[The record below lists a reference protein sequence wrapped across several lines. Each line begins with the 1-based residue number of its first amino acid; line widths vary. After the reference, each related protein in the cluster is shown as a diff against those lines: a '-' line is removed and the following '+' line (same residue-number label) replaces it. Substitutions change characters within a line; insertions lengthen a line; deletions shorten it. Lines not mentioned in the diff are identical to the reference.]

1 MIWGMISAA
10 QTIAIRIDMKD
21 TFSKMHPI
29 TNIVFFSAVIIFSMF
44 YMHPVCL
51 TISLL
56 CAFANA
62 VAVSGKIAAFFGLKF
77 LLPTALM
84 LIIINPLF
92 NHRGKTIICYL
103 PWDNP
108 LTLESIIYGFATA
121 ALVCAV
127 ALWFHTFNKVMTSD
141 KLIYLFGRIA
151 PALGLVL
158 SMALRFIPRF
168 TAQFKLTKQCQKQ
181 ITYCG
186 KKSLIGRIKAIARV
200 FSIMVSWSMENAMD
214 TSDSMKG
221 RGYGLK
227 GRSAY
232 SRFRFTRDD
241 AVVLA
246 IMLSGVIGLI
256 MLIIFGGVKY
266 RYFPS
271 FKGNFSDAP
280 SVLFYCIYAV
290 LCLMPIAVNGR
301 EGLRWKRLRS
311 RI

>member
-1 MIWGMISAA
+1 
-10 QTIAIRIDMKD
+10 MKNS
-21 TFSKMHPI
+21 FSKMHPV
-29 TNIVFFSAVIIFSMF
+29 TNIVYFSAVIIISMF

-51 TISLL
+51 MISLL
-56 CAFANA
+56 CAFVNA
-62 VAVSGKIAAFFGLKF
+62 VAVSGKKAAFFGLKF

-108 LTLESIIYGFATA
+108 LTLESIVYGFATA

-127 ALWFHTFNKVMTSD
+127 ALWFHSFNKVMTSD

-168 TAQFKLTKQCQKQ
+168 SAQFKLTKQHQKQ
-181 ITYCG
+181 ITTCG
-186 KKSLIGRIKAIARV
+186 KKSLIRQIKTTARV
-200 FSIMVSWSMENAMD
+200 FSIMISWSLENALD

-241 AVVLA
+241 AASIA
-246 IMLSGVIGLI
+246 IMFSEVIGLI

-271 FKGNFSDAP
+271 FKGNFSDVM
-280 SVLFYCIYAV
+280 SILFYSIYAV
-290 LCLMPIAVNGR
+290 LCLMPIAINGM
-301 EGLRWKRLRS
+301 EGLRWKRLQS